1 MFLSGSQVKIW
12 VHSSIKFD
20 HSSTCACFTFLFS
33 WLGNKS
39 SSAPLAGLQCPCS
52 LQYSVSSKHI
62 WSHFCFCCSLAFFVP
77 QNKQRR
83 LHPLSWPMLCFVA
96 AHLNSRWLHGI
107 WLMLICTVLFIYNT
121 LINKVIHSWG
131 ASQSWEEETK
141 DCHDVEQW
149 QNSHCSSLSSIASLK
164 QEVAMIAKLNASIM
178 KQRQLMPQTCNCMVR
193 GLTKLERMLALV
205 KELSLICF
213 SFCLL
218 PSMCWH

>member
-1 MFLSGSQVKIW
+1 
-12 VHSSIKFD
+12 
-20 HSSTCACFTFLFS
+20 
-33 WLGNKS
+33 
-39 SSAPLAGLQCPCS
+39 
-52 LQYSVSSKHI
+52 
-62 WSHFCFCCSLAFFVP
+62 VP

-164 QEVAMIAKLNASIM
+164 KVGNDSKTQCLNHEAKTTYASNL
-178 KQRQLMPQTCNCMVR
+178 QLYGERAHQTWENV
-193 GLTKLERMLALV
+193 G
-205 KELSLICF
+205 IG
-213 SFCLL
+213 
-218 PSMCWH
+218 